1 MAEKALRCNLRA
13 CFFKNFLGGMPPDP
27 LALACFAHF
36 SEALTAIPLAGPI
49 KSCFRRPCCVIA
61 FEQCVNCAKVCVNYV
76 KVCHSL
82 WTMCELCLSVREL
95 CQSVCE
101 LCHSL

>member
-1 MAEKALRCNLRA
+1 MNCVIA
-13 CFFKNFLGGMPPDP
+13 CEQCVNCAKVYLNSVKVCEIYVEM
-27 LALACFAHF
+27 CVNY
-36 SEALTAIPLAGPI
+36 
-49 KSCFRRPCCVIA
+49 VIA

-76 KVCHSL
+76 NVC
-82 WTMCELCLSVREL
+82 EL